1 MKNKINMAKSGL
13 LFLSYMLYYPKI
25 MIIFIEKSNWRFFI
39 MKAVIS
45 VTGKD
50 GVGIVAKVSTKCAE
64 CGANIIDISQ
74 TVLDGYFAMIMITD
88 VSALNMQFGDFV
100 DYMAAAGKE
109 TGLQISTMHEDIFN
123 SMHKI

>member
-1 MKNKINMAKSGL
+1 
-13 LFLSYMLYYPKI
+13 
-25 MIIFIEKSNWRFFI
+25 

-74 TVLDGYFAMIMITD
+74 TVLGEYFAMIMIAD
-88 VSALNMQFGDFV
+88 VSALNVTFGDFV
-100 DYMAAAGKE
+100 DHMAEAGKE
-109 TGLQISTMHEDIFN
+109 SGLQINTMHEDIFN

>member
-1 MKNKINMAKSGL
+1 
-13 LFLSYMLYYPKI
+13 MLCYTNFEYIAFWQKT
-25 MIIFIEKSNWRFFI
+25 KLGGYKI

-50 GVGIVAKVSTKCAE
+50 GVGIVAKVSAKCAE

-74 TVLDGYFAMIMITD
+74 TVLGGYFAMIMIAD
-88 VSALNMQFGDFV
+88 VSELNVQFGDFV
-100 DYMAAAGKE
+100 DYMAAAGNE
-109 TGLQISTMHEDIFN
+109 AGLQINTMHEDIFN

>member
-1 MKNKINMAKSGL
+1 MICYTVFVFG
-13 LFLSYMLYYPKI
+13 FLSKHRVLLKEYPKRKVTGGK
-25 MIIFIEKSNWRFFI
+25 IF

-50 GVGIVAKVSTKCAE
+50 GVGIVAKVSAKCAE

-74 TVLDGYFAMIMITD
+74 TVLDGYFAMIMLAE
-88 VSALNMQFGDFV
+88 VSGINMDFGDFV
-100 DYMAAAGKE
+100 DHMAEAGKE
-109 TGLQISTMHEDIFN
+109 SGLQINTMHEDIFN

>member
-1 MKNKINMAKSGL
+1 
-13 LFLSYMLYYPKI
+13 
-25 MIIFIEKSNWRFFI
+25 

-50 GVGIVAKVSTKCAE
+50 GVGIVAKVSAKCAE
-64 CGANIIDISQ
+64 YGANIIDISQ
-74 TVLDGYFAMIMITD
+74 TVLGGYFAMIMIAD
-88 VSALNMQFGDFV
+88 VSELSVQFCDFV

-109 TGLQISTMHEDIFN
+109 CGLQINTMHEDIFN

>member
-1 MKNKINMAKSGL
+1 
-13 LFLSYMLYYPKI
+13 
-25 MIIFIEKSNWRFFI
+25 

-50 GVGIVAKVSTKCAE
+50 GVGIVSKVSSKCAE

-74 TVLDGYFAMIMITD
+74 TVLDGYFAMIMLVNVD
-88 VSALNMQFGDFV
+88 KLNMSFGDFV
-100 DYMAAAGKE
+100 DSMTAMGKE
-109 TGLQISTMHEDIFN
+109 SGLQISAMHEDIFN

>member
-1 MKNKINMAKSGL
+1 
-13 LFLSYMLYYPKI
+13 
-25 MIIFIEKSNWRFFI
+25 
-39 MKAVIS
+39 
-45 VTGKD
+45 
-50 GVGIVAKVSTKCAE
+50 
-64 CGANIIDISQ
+64 
-74 TVLDGYFAMIMITD
+74 MITD

>member
-1 MKNKINMAKSGL
+1 
-13 LFLSYMLYYPKI
+13 
-25 MIIFIEKSNWRFFI
+25 

-50 GVGIVAKVSTKCAE
+50 GVGIVAKVSAKCAE

-74 TVLDGYFAMIMITD
+74 TVLGGYFAMIMIAD
-88 VSALNMQFGDFV
+88 VSALNVQFGDFV
-100 DYMAAAGKE
+100 DAMASFGKE
-109 TGLQISTMHEDIFN
+109 NGLQVNTMHEDIFN